1 MIAQTPG
8 KIFLAYERGL
18 AESDRFRRYS
28 TFSFGPWAHPH
39 KGPFGRLY
47 GLNEETLA
55 GGHALNFT
63 VAEASHVL
71 IIPITGA
78 VALTG
83 LGQPETSVGVEEA
96 TVLTLPADSTLHVR
110 NPYDTDLVSF
120 LHIWLLADAP
130 GDDSSEQRGIFSVEA
145 IQNQL
150 ARLLPMTAVDTL
162 PFAVSLGRFDGRQ
175 ETVYQLKNPANSV
188 FVFTLAGAFEVESR
202 LLHEKDGLALWN
214 VAEIELEALSN
225 DALVL
230 VLELPPQAA

>member
-8 KIFLAYERGL
+8 KIFLADERGL

-55 GGHALNFT
+55 GGHALDFT
-63 VAEASHVL
+63 VVEASHIV
-71 IIPITGA
+71 IIPITGT
-78 VALTG
+78 VT
-83 LGQPETSVGVEEA
+83 LGSFGPPETTVSVEET
-96 TVLTLPADSTLHVR
+96 TVLTLPAGSTLHVR
-110 NPYDTDLVSF
+110 NPYDTELVSF

-130 GDDSSEQRGIFSVEA
+130 VASSNEERRSFSPEA
-145 IQNQL
+145 IKSQL
-150 ARLLPMTAVDTL
+150 ARLFPTAGAVSL
-162 PFAVSLGRFDGRQ
+162 PFTLSLGRFAGRQ
-175 ETVYQLKNPANSV
+175 EAVYRLESPANSL
-188 FVFTLAGAFEVESR
+188 FVFALAGAFEVESR

-225 DALVL
+225 DALII
-230 VLELPPQAA
+230 VLELAPRST